1 MIIIIIENNVL
12 ITDLMD
18 DYNVDFT
25 IFFYIVNVV
34 LIYHVVI
41 DYINTDENYLNF
53 YVIYNVINMMKNLL
67 KIHINDFVLVIY
79 DLNLV
84 INSLI
89 SHLLIT
95 IKAKITVIKDIH
107 LDEYHTVFFD
117 IERYEIIVVDTN
129 VDLNCDTI
137 AVVDIM
143 NPDLDLK
150 ILDVNWVNVIL
161 NVIYVDFHVLVQV
174 DYLVIIIILNII
186 PNVVIMDD
194 ITSNT

>member
-161 NVIYVDFHVLVQV
+161 NVIYVDFHVLV
-174 DYLVIIIILNII
+174 
-186 PNVVIMDD
+186 
-194 ITSNT
+194 